1 MRALAA
7 EQQQLNQ
14 QLRQSQ
20 KEFARKLQSSSS
32 VTDDSNTNSLADIVE
47 AADQDKLSQQQQQA
61 LATADRAFSERERE
75 LLRLAQ
81 SVNELSQ
88 LFRELNVLVIEQGT
102 LLDRIDYN
110 LEQAQTHVKSGV
122 VELEEANRISKKMR
136 TIKVIICLLLVLAL
150 LITIFSWKVSR

>member
-7 EQQQLNQ
+7 DQQNLNQ
-14 QLRQSQ
+14 QLRQQQ
-20 KEFARKLQSSSS
+20 KEFARRLQSNAR
-32 VTDDSNTNSLADIVE
+32 DSGGDSQLVDLVE
-47 AADQDKLSQQQQQA
+47 AADQQLSAQQQQA

-75 LLRLAQ
+75 MLRLAQ

-110 LEQAQTHVKSGV
+110 LEQASTHVKSGV
-122 VELEEANRISKKMR
+122 VELEEANRISSKMR
-136 TIKVIICLLLVLAL
+136 AIKVIICLSAL
-150 LITIFSWKVSR
+150 LLLLIIIFSWKVSR